1 MGTKYTGSNPVL
13 ATKNKIKRKKMKNY
27 LINAAIWY
35 VILSLGM
42 FVMFILFNLTGHLGI
57 RLILALIFAYI
68 KPLYGMPWRNT
79 D

>member
-1 MGTKYTGSNPVL
+1 
-13 ATKNKIKRKKMKNY
+13 MKNY

-42 FVMFILFNLTGHLGI
+42 FVMFILFNVTGHLGI
-57 RLILALIFAYI
+57 RLILALICAYI